1 MGRNPV
7 TSPEELM
14 VALKRYLK
22 ESDQSERVV
31 ASRIGV
37 NYHTL
42 HRWLTEG
49 ASPMKERLALTA
61 SFLRRV
67 GYL

>member
-1 MGRNPV
+1 MTPD
-7 TSPEELM
+7 ELIK
-14 VALKRYLK
+14 VLKQYLR
-22 ESDQSERVV
+22 ESNQSERTV

-37 NYHTL
+37 NHHTL
-42 HRWLTEG
+42 HRWIT
-49 ASPMKERLALTA
+49 AKQSPMRGKLALTA

>member
-1 MGRNPV
+1 
-7 TSPEELM
+7 
-14 VALKRYLK
+14 
-22 ESDQSERVV
+22 
-31 ASRIGV
+31 V